1 MEMGMIYLSADELG
15 AILKIVLLAWLMIC
29 VFSDLRTR
37 TVSGW
42 LTIPPLAGAGLWLVL
57 RGEWLIAL
65 YLAMLVFVLPAM
77 VNGVKAGVWGIVALG
92 LAGVIRMQA
101 NIPLMLALT
110 AVFMLWWYGG
120 LGGADVRVMMFLVIM
135 LSPMVLLP
143 ISLAGGVQALV
154 ATVRKKRTIPYMV
167 AIAVGT
173 VAMLFL

>member
-1 MEMGMIYLSADELG
+1 MSYLSITETGML
-15 AILKIVLLAWLMIC
+15 LKIALLVWLMVC

-37 TVSGW
+37 AVSGW
-42 LTIPPLAGAGLWLVL
+42 LTIPPLAAAGIWLVL
-57 RGEWLIAL
+57 RGEWLVAL

-77 VNGVKAGVWGIVALG
+77 VNDVKAGVWGIVALG
-92 LAGVIRMQA
+92 LAGTVRMQA
-101 NIPLMLALT
+101 DILLVLALT
-110 AVFMLWWYGG
+110 VVFLLWWYGG

-135 LSPMVLLP
+135 LSPLVLLP
-143 ISLAGGVQALV
+143 IGLAGGVQALV